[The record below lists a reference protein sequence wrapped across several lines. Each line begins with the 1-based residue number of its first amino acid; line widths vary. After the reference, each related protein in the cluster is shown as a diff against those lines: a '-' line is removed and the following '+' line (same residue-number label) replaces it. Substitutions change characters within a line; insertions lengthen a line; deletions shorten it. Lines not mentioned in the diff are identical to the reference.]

1 MTTVE
6 HYDAIIVGTGVAGLS
21 ALLGCP
27 GRFRVA
33 VLSPGSPLSTGSS
46 WRAQGGIAVAL
57 NRADTPEEHAEDT
70 MKASRFLADLEA
82 VRVLT
87 EEGPDR
93 VTELLVNGMDCDRD
107 EMGNL
112 VFGLEAAH
120 GRPRVVHRQDRTGW
134 ALIEH
139 LWKRAERREY
149 TDFLEGRAT
158 RLIRDAEG
166 IRGLL
171 TDTGRVLLSSR
182 VILATGG
189 FAGLYQAT
197 TTGREV
203 RGDGLVLAADVGA
216 ELADLEFVQFH
227 PTALAEGE
235 ELSLLNGA
243 EDPLPLLTEALRGAG
258 AVLRDHNGE
267 RFFDELKGRDE
278 VARAIATE
286 RQNGPVYLDLSPVE
300 NLAERFPGASS
311 HLARFPHQQ
320 GRLPVRP
327 AAHYTIGGVVTDL
340 DGATSVPGL
349 YACGEVASVGIHGA
363 NRLASNS
370 LLEGLVFGYRA
381 ARHARGLTRTGGL
394 PPLPSVQ
401 PLERADSRLLQEFR
415 GRFEQACGVVR
426 TASGLVRFLNWL
438 DELPEVTEVTL
449 GRMVA
454 QAALHRKQSL
464 GAHFRADEDLA
475 VVARQVPEELRIS
488 HV

>member
-1 MTTVE
+1 MTETF
-6 HYDAIIVGTGVAGLS
+6 DAIIIGTGVAGLS

-33 VLSPGSPLSTGSS
+33 VISPGSPLATGSS

-57 NRADTPEEHAEDT
+57 DRADTPEEHAEDT
-70 MKASRFLADLEA
+70 MKASRFLADVEA
-82 VRVLT
+82 VRILT

-93 VTELLVNGMDCDRD
+93 VTELLINGMDCDRD

-112 VFGLEAAH
+112 IFGLEAAH

-149 TDFLEGRAT
+149 TDFIEGRVA
-158 RLIRDAEG
+158 RLIGDGEG
-166 IRGLL
+166 VSGVF
-171 TDTGRVLLSSR
+171 TESGRTLVSPR

-203 RGDGLVLAADVGA
+203 RGDGLVLAADLGA
-216 ELADLEFVQFH
+216 ELAGLEFVQFH
-227 PTALAEGE
+227 PTALADSGVIDE
-235 ELSLLNGA
+235 
-243 EDPLPLLTEALRGAG
+243 PLPLLTEALRGAG
-258 AVLRDHNGE
+258 AVLRDQDGE
-267 RFFDELKGRDE
+267 RFFDELRGRDE
-278 VARAIATE
+278 VARAIAAE
-286 RQNGPVYLDLSPVE
+286 RRRGPVYLDLNPVA
-300 NLAERFPGASS
+300 NLAERFPGAYS
-311 HLARFPHQQ
+311 HLERFPERPGQ
-320 GRLPVRP
+320 LPVRP

-340 DGATSVPGL
+340 DGATRVPGL

-381 ARHARGLTRTGGL
+381 ARHARGICRDITVFESGEMTPLQRAEPGL
-394 PPLPSVQ
+394 L
-401 PLERADSRLLQEFR
+401 REFR
-415 GRFEQACGVVR
+415 GRFEEACGVVR
-426 TASGLVRFLNWL
+426 TAQGVQNFLDWM
-438 DELPEVTEVTL
+438 EGQPEVTEVTL

-454 QAALHRKQSL
+454 RAALDRPSSL
-464 GAHFRADEDLA
+464 GAHFRSDDPLAQGLAEDLA
-475 VVARQVPEELRIS
+475 TVAS
-488 HV
+488 

>member
-1 MTTVE
+1 MTETF
-6 HYDAIIVGTGVAGLS
+6 DAIIIGTGVAGLS

-33 VLSPGSPLSTGSS
+33 VISPGSPLATGSS

-70 MKASRFLADLEA
+70 MKASRFLADVEA
-82 VRVLT
+82 VRILT

-93 VTELLVNGMDCDRD
+93 VTELLINGMDCDRD

-112 VFGLEAAH
+112 IFGLEAAH

-149 TDFLEGRAT
+149 TDFIEGRVA
-158 RLIRDAEG
+158 RLLGDEG
-166 IRGLL
+166 GVDGVLTESGRLL
-171 TDTGRVLLSSR
+171 ASPR

-203 RGDGLVLAADVGA
+203 RGDGLVLAADLGA

-227 PTALAEGE
+227 PTALAESE
-235 ELSLLNGA
+235 ALPSRSPAIVDE
-243 EDPLPLLTEALRGAG
+243 PLPLLTEALRGAG

-267 RFFDELKGRDE
+267 RFFDELRGRDE
-278 VARAIATE
+278 VARAIAAE
-286 RQNGPVYLDLSPVE
+286 RRRGPVYLDLNPVV
-300 NLAERFPGASS
+300 NLADRFPGAYS
-311 HLARFPHQQ
+311 HLERFPERPGQ
-320 GRLPVRP
+320 LPVRP

-340 DGATSVPGL
+340 DGATRVPGL

-381 ARHARGLTRTGGL
+381 ARHARGMSREVTAFETREV
-394 PPLPSVQ
+394 PPLR
-401 PLERADSRLLQEFR
+401 RADSELLREFR
-415 GRFEQACGVVR
+415 GRFEEACGVVR
-426 TASGLVRFLNWL
+426 TAQGLQEFLDWL
-438 DELPEVTEVTL
+438 EGQPEVTEVTL
-449 GRMVA
+449 GRLVA
-454 QAALHRKQSL
+454 RAALERPGSL
-464 GAHFRADEDLA
+464 GAHFRSDDPAAEDLA
-475 VVARQVPEELRIS
+475 TAAS
-488 HV
+488 

>member
-1 MTTVE
+1 ME

-70 MKASRFLADLEA
+70 MKASRFMADLDA

-93 VTELLVNGMDCDRD
+93 VTELLVSGMDCDRD

-139 LWKRAERREY
+139 LWKKTERREY
-149 TDFLEGRAT
+149 TDFVEGRAS
-158 RLIRDAEG
+158 RLLRDDEG

-171 TDTGRVLLSSR
+171 TDSGRVLLSNR

-203 RGDGLVLAADVGA
+203 RGDGLVLAADIGA

-227 PTALAEGE
+227 PTALADP
-235 ELSLLNGA
+235 A
-243 EDPLPLLTEALRGAG
+243 IVEDSLPLLTEALRGAG
-258 AVLRDHNGE
+258 AVLRDENGE
-267 RFFDELKGRDE
+267 RFFDELRGRDE
-278 VARAIATE
+278 GARAIAAE
-286 RQNGPVYLDLSPVE
+286 RQSGPVYLDLNPVE
-300 NLAERFPGASS
+300 NLEDRFPGAAS
-311 HLARFPHQQ
+311 HLSRFPERPGQ
-320 GRLPVRP
+320 LPVRP

-381 ARHARGLTRTGGL
+381 ARHARAVSRTGEL
-394 PPLPSVQ
+394 PDVPPAQ
-401 PLERADSRLLQEFR
+401 PLERADADLLREFR
-415 GRFEQACGVVR
+415 ARFEEACGVVR
-426 TASGLVRFLNWL
+426 TAEGLEQFLAWL
-438 DELPEVTEVTL
+438 DTKPEVTEVTL
-449 GRMVA
+449 GRLVA
-454 QAALHRKQSL
+454 QAALRRKESL

-475 VVARQVPEELRIS
+475 ASAR
-488 HV
+488 

>member
-1 MTTVE
+1 MDLVE

-70 MKASRFLADLEA
+70 MKASRFMADLDA

-149 TDFLEGRAT
+149 TDFVEGRAS
-158 RLIRDAEG
+158 RLLRDEEG
-166 IRGLL
+166 VRGLL
-171 TDTGRVLLSSR
+171 TESGRILLSTR

-203 RGDGLVLAADVGA
+203 RGDGLVLAADIGA

-227 PTALAEGE
+227 PTALADP
-235 ELSLLNGA
+235 A
-243 EDPLPLLTEALRGAG
+243 IVEDSLPLLTEALRGAG
-258 AVLRDHNGE
+258 AVLRDQNGE
-267 RFFDELKGRDE
+267 RFFDELRGRDE
-278 VARAIATE
+278 VARAIASE
-286 RQNGPVYLDLSPVE
+286 RQQGPVYLDLNPVE
-300 NLAERFPGASS
+300 NLPDRFPGAAS
-311 HLARFPHQQ
+311 HLERFPERPGQ
-320 GRLPVRP
+320 LPVRP

-381 ARHARGLTRTGGL
+381 ARHARGISRDGEL
-394 PPLPSVQ
+394 PALSQVE
-401 PLERADSRLLQEFR
+401 PLERADADLLGEFR
-415 GRFEQACGVVR
+415 ARFEEACGVVR
-426 TASGLVRFLNWL
+426 TAVGIEQFLAWL
-438 DELPEVTEVTL
+438 EQQPEVTEVTL
-449 GRMVA
+449 GRLVA
-454 QAALHRKQSL
+454 QAALRRKESL
-464 GAHFRADEDLA
+464 GAHFRADEDLT
-475 VVARQVPEELRIS
+475 VGAR
-488 HV
+488 